1 MSAIA
6 PRLDGS
12 LRRVRMAKASASRA
26 LAAWMLAACAALLA
40 AVPPVFAQP
49 ESGRRID
56 VVQITG
62 NSRVDSQAIRIHVKM
77 RPGDRL
83 DMNKVDADVRAI
95 FAMGFFENV
104 TAELDEEGG
113 QSVLTF
119 RVQERPLIA
128 DVDIEGNDELDEDE
142 LETALAI
149 RPRTIYDPE
158 KVRRGIEAAKRLY
171 EEKGYLDVDIEAR
184 TEARDSGEVRLVY
197 EVKQGAEISV
207 GEIIFEGNENFSDRE
222 LRGVMTTKEAWFLSF
237 LLGSGTLNREELKTD
252 VERLTAFYYDH
263 GYVNVKIDTPIVERE
278 GDELQVSVRIEEGDP
293 FDFGGIGFAGDYQAP
308 GVEDASLKEQV
319 GAKEGER
326 FRASL
331 LREDVDKLSDFYGDL
346 GYAFANVEPETLIH
360 PEDKRVDVNYRVSKG
375 NPVTIGEI
383 EITGNTKT
391 RDKVVRREMRIH
403 EQEQFS
409 ATKLRRS
416 RDALRR
422 LGFFS
427 EVNVTT
433 RKASSPDEINV
444 LVDLKEGSTG
454 AFSAG
459 AGFSSGDEFLFNVR
473 VSENN
478 LFGYGIR
485 VVANADIGTIRNNI
499 FLSATDPYLLDTQLL
514 GSVTLFTADLEFN
527 DFTRSSTGVS
537 LRLLY
542 PLEAIGLESIGPVSL
557 EDTRVGFEYRL
568 ERARISDVAFD
579 APPSIFTESGTSTI
593 SSLSPNFLR
602 NTLNHAF
609 DPTDGSFQELS
620 VEFAGVGGDTRFI
633 LFEARGRWFVPI
645 YRIPGFG
652 PLVYSSGGTIAYG
665 KGEEG
670 LSGREIPLVQRYFPG
685 GINTVRGFETRT
697 LGPRENT
704 FDPQGNIVNN
714 QAVGGTNELIV
725 QNEIIF
731 PIVQQ
736 LGLRGVAFFDLGN
749 AWFQKD
755 GIDIGDLRYSV
766 GGGVRWLSPFG
777 PLRLELGVPLNRKG
791 DEDDQLFQFSFG
803 APL

>member
-1 MSAIA
+1 MRRTAH
-6 PRLDGS
+6 RLFETALVLALVLVPELG
-12 LRRVRMAKASASRA
+12 RA
-26 LAAWMLAACAALLA
+26 
-40 AVPPVFAQP
+40 Q
-49 ESGRRID
+49 EGERID
-56 VVQITG
+56 AVEITG
-62 NSRVDSQAIRIHVKM
+62 NQRVDAQAIRIHVKT
-77 RPGDRL
+77 RPGDPV
-83 DMNKVDADVRAI
+83 DMQKIDADVRAVYG
-95 FAMGFFENV
+95 MGFFDDV
-104 TAELDEEGG
+104 VAELDETGG
-113 QSVLTF
+113 VTVLRF
-119 RVQERPLIA
+119 RVEERPLIA
-128 DVDIEGNDELDEDE
+128 SVKIDGNEELDEDE
-142 LETALAI
+142 LETALAV

-158 KVRRGIEAAKRLY
+158 KVQRGIEAAKRLY
-171 EEKGYLDVDIEAR
+171 EEKGYLDVEISAR
-184 TEARDSGEVRLVY
+184 TEPRDGGEIALLY
-197 EVKQGAEISV
+197 DVKQGEEIDI
-207 GEIIFEGNENFSDRE
+207 GTIEFEGNENFSDRE
-222 LRGVMTTKEAWFLSF
+222 LRGVMSTKESWILSF
-237 LLGSGTLNREELKTD
+237 LLGSGTLNRDELKTD
-252 VERLTAFYYDH
+252 IERLTAYYYDH
-263 GYVNVKIDTPIVERE
+263 GYVNVKVDTPQVERE
-278 GDELQVSVRIEEGDP
+278 GDELKISIKIDEGEP
-293 FDFGGIGFAGDYQAP
+293 FDFGEVGFAGDYDAP
-308 GVEDASLKEQV
+308 GVDEAELEEKV
-319 GAKEGER
+319 GAKQGER

-331 LREDVDKLSDFYGDL
+331 LREDVDTLSDFYGDL
-346 GYAFANVEPETLIH
+346 GYAFANVEPETLIR

-375 NPVTIGEI
+375 NPVTIGAI

-391 RDKVVRREMRIH
+391 RDKVVRREMRIN
-403 EQEQFS
+403 EKERFS
-409 ATKLRRS
+409 ATKLRKS

-433 RKASSPDEINV
+433 RKAASPDEINV

-499 FLSATDPYLLDTQLL
+499 FLSATDPYFLDTDLL
-514 GSVTLFTADLEFN
+514 ASVTLFTADLEFN

-537 LRLLY
+537 FRLLY

-593 SSLSPNFLR
+593 SALAPNFLR

-609 DPTDGSFQELS
+609 DPTDGSFQEVS
-620 VEFAGVGGDTRFI
+620 VEFAGVGGDTTFI
-633 LFEARGRWFVPI
+633 LAEARGRWFVPV

-685 GINTVRGFETRT
+685 GINTVRGYETRT

-704 FDPQGNIVNN
+704 FDPQGNIINN
-714 QAVGGTNELIV
+714 QAVGGTNELIL
-725 QNEIIF
+725 QNEFIF

-777 PLRLELGVPLNRKG
+777 PLRVELGVPLNRKG
-791 DEDDQLFQFSFG
+791 DEDEQLFQFSFG

>member
-6 PRLDGS
+6 SRLDGS
-12 LRRVRMAKASASRA
+12 LVGIRNARTSVRPA
-26 LAAWMLAACAALLA
+26 LARSLLAVCATLIAALAPAFA
-40 AVPPVFAQP
+40 AA
-49 ESGRRID
+49 EEGRRID

-62 NSRVDSQAIRIHVKM
+62 NSRVDSQAIRIHIKT

-83 DMNKVDADVRAI
+83 EMSKVDADVRAI

-104 TAELDEEGG
+104 AAELDEDGG
-113 QSVLTF
+113 QTTLTF
-119 RVQERPLIA
+119 RVEERPIIT
-128 DVDIEGNDELDEDE
+128 DIDIEGNDELDEDE
-142 LETALAI
+142 LETALAV

-158 KVRRGIEAAKRLY
+158 KVRRGVEAAKRLY
-171 EEKGYLDVDIEAR
+171 EEKGYLDVDVESR
-184 TEARDSGEVRLVY
+184 VEEKGPGEVRLVY
-197 EVKQGAEISV
+197 EIDQGAEISI
-207 GEIIFEGNENFSDRE
+207 GEIVFEGNENFSDRE
-222 LRGVMTTKEAWFLSF
+222 LRGVMQTKESWFLSF
-237 LLGSGTLNREELKTD
+237 LLGSGTLNRDELKTD
-252 VERLTAFYYDH
+252 VERLTAFYYDN
-263 GYVNVKIDTPIVERE
+263 GYVNVKIDTPVVKRE
-278 GDELQVSVRIEEGDP
+278 GDELQVAVRIEEGEP
-293 FDFGGIGFAGDYQAP
+293 FDFGDVSFAGDYQAP

-319 GAKEGER
+319 GAKEGDV

-331 LREDVDKLSDFYGDL
+331 LREDVDTLSDYYGDL
-346 GYAFANVEPETLIH
+346 GYAFANVEPETLIR

-403 EQEQFS
+403 EKEQFS

-433 RKASSPDEINV
+433 RKASNPDEINV

-499 FLSATDPYLLDTQLL
+499 FLSATDPYFLDTQIL

-527 DFTRSSTGVS
+527 DFTRSSTGIS
-537 LRLLY
+537 LRALY
-542 PLEAIGLESIGPVSL
+542 PLEALGLDAIGPVSL
-557 EDTRVGFEYRL
+557 EDTRVGVEYRL

-609 DPTDGSFQELS
+609 DPTDGSFQEVS
-620 VEFAGVGGDTRFI
+620 VEFAGVGGDTKFV
-633 LFEARGRWFVPI
+633 LFEARGRWFVPV

-670 LSGREIPLVQRYFPG
+670 LSGAEIPLVQRYFPG

-704 FDPQGNIVNN
+704 FNSQGEIINN
-714 QAVGGTNELIV
+714 QAVGGTNELIL
-725 QNEIIF
+725 QNELIF

>member
-1 MSAIA
+1 MIRS
-6 PRLDGS
+6 RS
-12 LRRVRMAKASASRA
+12 SRA
-26 LAAWMLAACAALLA
+26 AATALLA
-40 AVPPVFAQP
+40 ALAALCVLPSARLAAAQAT
-49 ESGRRID
+49 SGTRVD
-56 VVQITG
+56 VVKIAG
-62 NSRVDSQAIRIHVKM
+62 NERVDTQAIRIHIKT

-83 DMNKVDADVRAI
+83 EMNKVDADLRAI
-95 FAMGFFENV
+95 YSMGFFDDVVVEV
-104 TAELDEEGG
+104 DREGG
-113 QSVLTF
+113 QTVLTF
-119 RVQERPLIA
+119 RVKERALIA
-128 DVDIEGNDELDEDE
+128 KVDIKGNEELEDTE
-142 LETALAI
+142 LETALAV

-171 EEKGYLDVDIEAR
+171 ETKGYLDADIKPR
-184 TEARDSGEVRLVY
+184 TEPAEEAGQIDLIYEIDQGE
-197 EVKQGAEISV
+197 EISV
-207 GEIIFEGNENFSDRE
+207 GEIEFEGNETFGDGE
-222 LRGVMTTKEAWFLSF
+222 LRGVMSTKEAWFLSF
-237 LLGSGTLNREELKTD
+237 LLGSGKLNRDELKTD

-263 GYVNVKIDTPIVERE
+263 GYVNVKVDNPVVERE
-278 GDELQVSVRIEEGDP
+278 GDELKISVKIDEGEP
-293 FDFGGIGFAGDYQAP
+293 FDFGEIAFSGDYEGP
-308 GVEDASLKEQV
+308 TVDDAKLKEQIA
-319 GAKEGER
+319 AKEGER

-331 LREDVDKLSDFYGDL
+331 LREDVDKLSDYYGDL
-346 GYAFANVEPETLIH
+346 GYAFANVEPQTLIR
-360 PEDKRVDVNYRVSKG
+360 PQDKRVDVSYQVSKG

-391 RDKVVRREMRIH
+391 RDKVIRREMRIH
-403 EQEQFS
+403 EREQFS
-409 ATKLRRS
+409 ATKLRKS

-433 RKASSPDEINV
+433 RKATSPDEINV

-478 LFGYGIR
+478 LFGYGLR

-499 FLSATDPYLLDTQLL
+499 FLSATDPYFLDTPLL
-514 GSVTLFTADLEFN
+514 AALTLNTVDLEFS

-537 LRLLY
+537 ARLLY
-542 PLEAIGLESIGPVSL
+542 PLEALGLESLGPVSL

-593 SSLSPNFLR
+593 SSISPNLLR

-609 DPTDGSFQELS
+609 DPTDGSFQEVS
-620 VEFAGVGGDTRFI
+620 VEFAGLGGDTKFV
-633 LFEARGRWFVPI
+633 LVEARGRWFVPI

-665 KGEEG
+665 IGEEG
-670 LSGREIPLVQRYFPG
+670 LSGHEIPLVQRYFPG
-685 GINTVRGFETRT
+685 GINTVRGFETRS
-697 LGPRENT
+697 LGPRENA

-714 QAVGGTNELIV
+714 QAVGGTNELIA
-725 QNEIIF
+725 QNEFIF

-736 LGLRGVAFFDLGN
+736 LGLRGVVFFDAGN
-749 AWFQKD
+749 AWFQRD
-755 GIDIGDLRYSV
+755 GLDIGNLRYSV

-791 DEDDQLFQFSFG
+791 DEEQQLFQFSFG